1 MDFTQEQISELLTT
15 IANKKDGYRILLQQ
29 SLEAIMRAERSQFN
43 EVNTDYGNGYRFSK
57 VCVHNGKMELMIPRS
72 RNHNFYPLILALI
85 KDQNKESE
93 ALAFELYKSGLTT
106 EQVGKLFGKLY
117 DHHYSKSAIS
127 QMMQSARQDVF
138 AWLDRKGLDTIYPV
152 IYIDA
157 TFWPTRRENE
167 VSNEAYYTILG
178 VKQDTTREV
187 LSIVNHPTEGASNW
201 EDALNQLKQRGVEK
215 IELVVVDGL
224 NGIEDVINR
233 VYPEAKIQLCTVHLA
248 RNIVSKVKPVDKP
261 QVVSDLK
268 TILDPEQTED
278 SLTKGIIRF
287 NDFVKKWQSKYPSF
301 KQYLKPRYSLYFTY
315 LNYEKEIRRMIYT
328 TNWIERLNRNYK
340 RTLRMRSSMPSPESV
355 LFLLGSV
362 SMDRL
367 EYRYPIYQFKLT
379 TKLSFLS
386 T

>member
-187 LSIVNHPTEGASNW
+187 LSIVNHPTEGSSNW

-315 LNYEKEIRRMIYT
+315 L
-328 TNWIERLNRNYK
+328 
-340 RTLRMRSSMPSPESV
+340 
-355 LFLLGSV
+355 GSA
-362 SMDRL
+362 
-367 EYRYPIYQFKLT
+367 E
-379 TKLSFLS
+379 
-386 T
+386 

>member
-187 LSIVNHPTEGASNW
+187 LSIVNHPTEGSSNW

-268 TILDPEQTED
+268 TILD
-278 SLTKGIIRF
+278 F
-287 NDFVKKWQSKYPSF
+287 
-301 KQYLKPRYSLYFTY
+301 
-315 LNYEKEIRRMIYT
+315 
-328 TNWIERLNRNYK
+328 
-340 RTLRMRSSMPSPESV
+340 
-355 LFLLGSV
+355 
-362 SMDRL
+362 
-367 EYRYPIYQFKLT
+367 
-379 TKLSFLS
+379 
-386 T
+386 

>member
-157 TFWPTRRENE
+157 TFWPTQRENE

-187 LSIVNHPTEGASNW
+187 LSIVNHPTEGSSNW

-379 TKLSFLS
+379 TKLSFSS

>member
-157 TFWPTRRENE
+157 
-167 VSNEAYYTILG
+167 
-178 VKQDTTREV
+178 
-187 LSIVNHPTEGASNW
+187 NW

-268 TILDPEQTED
+268 TILD
-278 SLTKGIIRF
+278 F
-287 NDFVKKWQSKYPSF
+287 
-301 KQYLKPRYSLYFTY
+301 
-315 LNYEKEIRRMIYT
+315 
-328 TNWIERLNRNYK
+328 
-340 RTLRMRSSMPSPESV
+340 
-355 LFLLGSV
+355 
-362 SMDRL
+362 
-367 EYRYPIYQFKLT
+367 
-379 TKLSFLS
+379 
-386 T
+386 

>member
-187 LSIVNHPTEGASNW
+187 LSIVNHPTEGSSNW

-355 LFLLGSV
+355 LILLGRV

>member
-1 MDFTQEQISELLTT
+1 MNFTQEQISELLTT

-187 LSIVNHPTEGASNW
+187 LSIVNHPTEGSSNW

-362 SMDRL
+362 SMDRP

>member
-1 MDFTQEQISELLTT
+1 MDFTQEQISELFTT

-187 LSIVNHPTEGASNW
+187 LSIVNHPTEGSSNW

-301 KQYLKPRYSLYFTY
+301 KQYLNP
-315 LNYEKEIRRMIYT
+315 N
-328 TNWIERLNRNYK
+328 
-340 RTLRMRSSMPSPESV
+340 SV
-355 LFLLGSV
+355 LLGSLF
-362 SMDRL
+362 S
-367 EYRYPIYQFKLT
+367 IF
-379 TKLSFLS
+379 
-386 T
+386 

>member
-1 MDFTQEQISELLTT
+1 MDFTQEQNSELFTT

-187 LSIVNHPTEGASNW
+187 LSIVNHPTEGSSNW

>member
-29 SLEAIMRAERSQFN
+29 SLDAIMRAERSQFN

-187 LSIVNHPTEGASNW
+187 LSIVNHPTEGSSNW

>member
-1 MDFTQEQISELLTT
+1 MDFTQEQISELFTT

-187 LSIVNHPTEGASNW
+187 LSIVNHPTEGSSNW

>member
-1 MDFTQEQISELLTT
+1 M
-15 IANKKDGYRILLQQ
+15 
-29 SLEAIMRAERSQFN
+29 
-43 EVNTDYGNGYRFSK
+43 
-57 VCVHNGKMELMIPRS
+57 
-72 RNHNFYPLILALI
+72 
-85 KDQNKESE
+85 
-93 ALAFELYKSGLTT
+93 
-106 EQVGKLFGKLY
+106 
-117 DHHYSKSAIS
+117 
-127 QMMQSARQDVF
+127 
-138 AWLDRKGLDTIYPV
+138 
-152 IYIDA
+152 
-157 TFWPTRRENE
+157 
-167 VSNEAYYTILG
+167 
-178 VKQDTTREV
+178 
-187 LSIVNHPTEGASNW
+187 
-201 EDALNQLKQRGVEK
+201 
-215 IELVVVDGL
+215 
-224 NGIEDVINR
+224 
-233 VYPEAKIQLCTVHLA
+233 
-248 RNIVSKVKPVDKP
+248 DKP